1 MNGEAYRALAAVLS
15 AASAPDREAY
25 LAQRTDLD
33 RARIDEA
40 ISAFESR
47 FSRRRWRSVVDRT
60 MLDELMNRVRSRAVV
75 VPIDTPA
82 PDAPAENSADAL
94 LGDNVALPSKAK
106 QAINAILVARRQDR

>member
-25 LAQRTDLD
+25 LSQRTDLD

-60 MLDELMNRVRSRAVV
+60 MLDELMKRVRSRPVV

-82 PDAPAENSADAL
+82 PAESAPDAL
-94 LGDNVALPSKAK
+94 LSDDVALPPKAK